1 MNTVQRT
8 LTLTDAPA
16 DEAVFVLV
24 LYADGAE
31 ADAMAAAGQRLAVAE
46 GVLKIVL
53 YIGLPA
59 PREVV
64 LTATEGCVDLE
75 EEN

>member
-1 MNTVQRT
+1 M
-8 LTLTDAPA
+8 TDAVA

-24 LYADGAE
+24 LYADGVE
-31 ADAMAAAGQRLAVAE
+31 ADAVAAAGQRLAVAE

-53 YIGLPA
+53 FVGLPA

-64 LTATEGCVDLE
+64 LAATEGCVDLKE
-75 EEN
+75 EQDH